1 MNLNQTS
8 YSIHIFGDSHSRIY
22 SSPYLS
28 NYICSVYYTG
38 PITMHRIGRD
48 KPTLQQLKEMSKTYY
63 NEYLPK
69 AKKEYQHMRYP
80 TSDEVRQNDI
90 VIFVFGEI
98 DIRNHYAKQIEKGRN
113 PKDVLEGLVN
123 AYIETVLQNREKTAY
138 VKFGVQSINPPVD
151 EKNLK
156 ESIKEYP
163 IQGTI
168 EQRIEATQQINVLLK
183 QRCQENNLLFI
194 DTATY
199 YQNDDSLFPRNGINS
214 ECKLYELDARIKDN
228 NVHVHMENPEGIEH
242 AFKVANMPVNIM
254 FHEYSR
260 KCKYQSS
267 LNQFQ
272 RDTYI
277 RLRLAHHVVIFL
289 MLCSLFLPVRYI
301 LLGVGFWLMVI
312 LLNIILGNG
321 VDCWFNVIEF
331 RIGNCN
337 NYSALDELWIPKT
350 FRNPIILTLYCI
362 GIAILL
368 LKTYIFVYNKT
379 PPFMSGKLMK
389 FIY

>member
-1 MNLNQTS
+1 MDLNQTS

-48 KPTLQQLKEMSKTYY
+48 KPTLQQLKDMSKTYY

-69 AKKEYQHMRYP
+69 AKMEYQHMQYP
-80 TSDEVRQNDI
+80 ASDEIKPNDI

-123 AYIETVLQNREKTAY
+123 AYIETVLQNREKTAN

-168 EQRIEATQQINVLLK
+168 EQRIEATQQINTLLK

-199 YQNDDSLFPRNGINS
+199 YQNDDSPFPKNGVNS

-228 NVHVHMENPEGIEH
+228 NVHVHIENPEGIEYS
-242 AFKVANMPVNIM
+242 FKAANVPVNIM
-254 FHEYSR
+254 FYEYKR
-260 KCKYQSS
+260 KCKYPSS
-267 LNQFQ
+267 LNQFR
-272 RDTYI
+272 RDTYV
-277 RLRLAHHVVIFL
+277 RLRLAHFIVIFL
-289 MLCSLFLPVRYI
+289 MISSTFLPVRYI
-301 LLGVGFWLMVI
+301 LLALGFWLNVI
-312 LLNIILGNG
+312 ILNIVLGNG
-321 VDCWFNVIEF
+321 LDCWLNAIEF
-331 RIGNCN
+331 RMGNCN
-337 NYSALDELWIPKT
+337 NRSALDELLIPKM
-350 FRNPIILTLYCI
+350 FQVPLVISVYCI
-362 GIAILL
+362 CVSVIL
-368 LKTYIFVYNKT
+368 LKTYIFFYNKM
-379 PPFMSGKLMK
+379 PPFISGKLLK
-389 FIY
+389 YIY